1 LASLSA
7 ETDPGSSGRL
17 RQVKKRTEKYDVVVV
32 GGGAGGLAAAV
43 GAARSGCRTLLVE
56 RYGFM
61 GGAATNAQVLAY
73 CGFFLAGPAPVR
85 SVAGVGQEVLKE
97 LGTIGMDIAPI
108 VSKSGYW
115 VVTLDPEAVKLAF
128 DRVALR
134 SGADIRLHT
143 RLVSATVE
151 ADRIVS
157 VDLLDHAG
165 MTTVEASAFVDASGE
180 ATLSAA
186 AGAALSQE
194 GGAEAHLQPASL
206 PVRIGGVAADATFDR
221 ALMAEIIREHN
232 AATDKPILREDG
244 GVMVR
249 LSGTE
254 YWWTAIDL
262 STDGITGESLTE
274 AEMSAR
280 ELAWRNLEV
289 LRRHPG
295 FEKAHIVATGPQ
307 IGIRETR
314 RPFSRRDVTG
324 EDVLAGRR
332 RDDAIARASWPMEV
346 HEAPGRARFVNV
358 GGEGFFDVPSGAIEA
373 RDIANLRLAG
383 RVVGSDRQAYGSI
396 RVMGT
401 AFATGHAAGISAALA
416 CEGGAETD
424 VHRLRKLL
432 LEQGAIL

>member
-1 LASLSA
+1 
-7 ETDPGSSGRL
+7 
-17 RQVKKRTEKYDVVVV
+17 
-32 GGGAGGLAAAV
+32 
-43 GAARSGCRTLLVE
+43 
-56 RYGFM
+56 
-61 GGAATNAQVLAY
+61 
-73 CGFFLAGPAPVR
+73 
-85 SVAGVGQEVLKE
+85 
-97 LGTIGMDIAPI
+97 
-108 VSKSGYW
+108 
-115 VVTLDPEAVKLAF
+115 
-128 DRVALR
+128 
-134 SGADIRLHT
+134 
-143 RLVSATVE
+143 
-151 ADRIVS
+151 
-157 VDLLDHAG
+157 
-165 MTTVEASAFVDASGE
+165 
-180 ATLSAA
+180 
-186 AGAALSQE
+186 
-194 GGAEAHLQPASL
+194 
-206 PVRIGGVAADATFDR
+206 
-221 ALMAEIIREHN
+221 
-232 AATDKPILREDG
+232 
-244 GVMVR
+244 MVR

-295 FEKAHIVATGPQ
+295 FEKAHLVATGPQ

-358 GGEGFFDVPSGAIEA
+358 GGEGFFDVPSEAIEA

-424 VHRLRKLL
+424 IRRLRKLL